1 MTHIP
6 ARDGGVVDVAVL
18 GGGTA
23 GAVAALLLA
32 RAGCS
37 AAVLERRAAPPDFTI
52 GEGLPPTVH
61 PLLDRLRLLNE
72 VRAGPHLPAYANR
85 SAWGGEALR
94 DHDFIRTPYGHGF
107 HLDRAAFDEALL
119 ARAARAGAAVH
130 RGVRVTGRPRREGGA
145 WRFSLADGGSVREM
159 AARFVID
166 ATGRAAAFARAA
178 GARRERYDR
187 LVAFWCVLPAADA
200 GDQATLTESFAQGW
214 WYTAGLPGG
223 RRVVALMTDADT
235 SAARAARTA
244 AGFGALLAATRHV
257 HAACGGA
264 APAEAPAASGA
275 GTARIA
281 LPYGDAWLAAGDAA
295 LSFDP
300 LSSQGIL
307 TAIYSAEKAAAA
319 AYHVLRGSHDALPRY
334 AALLDS
340 IFAGY
345 LHDYPAAYAAE
356 RRWPDEP
363 FWRRRASPPH
373 PLVRRAAAARAG
385 A

>member
-1 MTHIP
+1 MTDP
-6 ARDGGVVDVAVL
+6 APDGGVLDVAVL

-32 RAGCS
+32 RAGCA

-61 PLLDRLRLLNE
+61 PLLDRLRLLDE

-85 SAWGGEALR
+85 SAWGGDALR
-94 DHDFIRTPYGHGF
+94 GHDFIRTPYGHGY
-107 HLDRAAFDEALL
+107 HLDRAGFDAALL

-130 RGVRVTGRPRREGGA
+130 RGVRVAGRPRREGGV
-145 WRFSLADGGSVREM
+145 WRFAVDDGAGGRQM
-159 AARFVID
+159 AARLVID
-166 ATGRAAAFARAA
+166 ATGRAAAFARSA

-187 LVAFWCVLPAADA
+187 LVAFWCVLPAAEG
-200 GDQATLTESFAQGW
+200 GDHATLVESFAQGW
-214 WYTAGLPGG
+214 WYTAGVPGG

-235 SAARAARTA
+235 PASRAGRTA
-244 AGFGALLAATRHV
+244 AGFRALLAATLHV

-264 APAEAPAASGA
+264 VPVEAPEASGA
-275 GTARIA
+275 GTAR
-281 LPYGDAWLAAGDAA
+281 LVVPYGHAWLAAGDAA

-307 TAIYSAEKAAAA
+307 TAIYSAEKAAGA
-319 AYHVLRGSHDALPRY
+319 AYHVLQGRHDALPHY

-345 LHDYPAAYAAE
+345 LHGHAAAYAAE

-363 FWRRRASPPH
+363 FWRRRASPPR
-373 PLVRRAAAARAG
+373 PLVFHCGAAARAE